1 MLCADIVPQTGPF
14 IANQWMLTGRK
25 MPAAHALQLGL
36 LSQVCKE
43 EELDAATKD
52 YCNEL
57 LTSYVLSPCLHC
69 YNGYSNSQIDSE
81 HLALWHT

>member
-1 MLCADIVPQTGPF
+1 
-14 IANQWMLTGRK
+14 MLTGRK

-57 LTSYVLSPCLHC
+57 LTSCVPSPRLHC
-69 YNGYSNSQIDSE
+69 DNGVLVSSINSE